1 MKAPDTTFTLFAWR
15 ITAVHVITYSVTGW
29 IAMTVINYRE
39 FFASGHLYPLMRSL
53 DSPWI
58 AAGPGLQV
66 IRGLIFA
73 AVLWPF
79 SSLFLFDKKGWVKL
93 WGLFLG
99 LAIFSTAGPTIG
111 SVEGLIYTKIPFMV
125 QIMFLPEI
133 VIQTLLLSILLIFWY
148 RKPAKILNII
158 SSVLV
163 TTILLMSLLGYI
175 YLR

>member
-1 MKAPDTTFTLFAWR
+1 MKAPDTAFTLFAWR
-15 ITAVHVITYSVTGW
+15 ITAVHVITYSVIGW
-29 IAMTVINYRE
+29 IAMTVLSYRE
-39 FFASGHLYPLMRSL
+39 LFASGHLYHLMRSL

-73 AVLWPF
+73 VVLWPF
-79 SSLFLFDKKGWVKL
+79 SNIILFDKRGWIKL

-111 SVEGLIYTKIPFMV
+111 SVEGIIYTKIPSMV
-125 QIMFLPEI
+125 QLMLIPEI
-133 VIQTLLLSILLIFWY
+133 VIQTLLLSLLLIFWY

-163 TTILLMSLLGYI
+163 FAILLMSLLGYI
-175 YLR
+175 YLK